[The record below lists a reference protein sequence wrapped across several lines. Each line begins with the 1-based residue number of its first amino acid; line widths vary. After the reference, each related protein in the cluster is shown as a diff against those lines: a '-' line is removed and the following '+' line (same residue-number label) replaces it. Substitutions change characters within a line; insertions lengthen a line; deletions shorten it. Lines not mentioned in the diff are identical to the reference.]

1 MRIHLIAI
9 GGSAMHNIALAL
21 KSIGHDVSGSD
32 DEIYEPARS
41 RLEHQGLLPAQIGWQ
56 PESISKDID
65 CIILGMHARSDN
77 PELARAME
85 LGIKVYSYPEFLFE
99 FAKDKKRIVIGGSHG
114 KTSTTSMIM
123 HVLKKLEFSFDYLV
137 GAQIPGFEQMVRFSD
152 APIMVIEGDEYLS
165 SCLDRRPKF
174 LHYKPHIAVLTGI
187 SWDHINVFPEFA
199 AYKHQFQLFADSL
212 EGYAHLFYFEHDE
225 HIRDIVANLR
235 SDIQGVSYGVFP
247 GAEPRHY
254 SSVLHDGEV
263 FELGMFGKHNL
274 ENMHAAMLVCKQ
286 LGVSVVDFLRAMA
299 DFKGAA
305 KRLQQFVKE
314 EDCTVFFDFAHA
326 PSKVKAS
333 LQAVKLQFPDLKIR
347 GVFELHTFSSLNK
360 TFLKEYEFAMRE
372 ADEAIVFFD
381 QHTLEMKRMDQLQK
395 EYILTSFRHDNM
407 KVFTRAADLE
417 QYLSESEWRGYC
429 TLFMSSGNFM
439 NLPLK
444 QMAVEKTKPME
455 II

>member
-21 KSIGHDVSGSD
+21 QSVGHEVSGSD

-41 RLEHQGLLPAQIGWQ
+41 RLADHGLLPTEIGWH
-56 PESISKDID
+56 PDTISDDID

-77 PELARAME
+77 PELARALE
-85 LGIKVYSYPEFLFE
+85 LGLKVYSYPEFLYE

-123 HVLKKLEFSFDYLV
+123 HVLKKLDYSFDYLV

-187 SWDHINVFPEFA
+187 SWDHINVFPEFKE
-199 AYKHQFQLFADSL
+199 YKHQFQLFGDSL
-212 EGYAHLFYFEHDE
+212 EENAHLIYFENDE
-225 HIRDIVANLR
+225 HIQDIVTKLR
-235 SDIQGVSYGVFP
+235 PDIQRVSYGVFP
-247 GAEPRHY
+247 GADPRHF
-254 SSVLHDGEV
+254 SSILHEGV
-263 FELGMFGKHNL
+263 TYELGMFGKHNL

-286 LGVSVVDFLRAMA
+286 LGVSIDDFLRTMA

-314 EDCTVFFDFAHA
+314 DDCTVFFDFAHA

-333 LQAVKLQFPDLKIR
+333 LQAVKLQFPHLKIR

-360 TFLKEYEFAMRE
+360 TFLKEYEFAMKE
-372 ADEAIVFFD
+372 ADEAIVFYD
-381 QHTLEMKRMDQLQK
+381 QHTLEMKRMDELQK
-395 EYILTSFRHDNM
+395 DYILKSFRHDNM
-407 KVFTRAADLE
+407 KVFTQANELE
-417 QYLSESEWRGYC
+417 KYLNESPWRGFC